1 MPRLD
6 RTKSVA
12 IAHTFR
18 RPRIAI
24 VAADHPIRIEAVR
37 ELFREYA
44 ASLSFNLCFQG
55 FEEELARLPGEYAF
69 PSGMLLLGLVDNQS
83 AGCVALHRLDRD
95 LDVSAD
101 PDLCEMKRLFV
112 RPDFRSC
119 GLGHELV
126 NAILNCAAA
135 IGYRRMRLD
144 TVPSEMGS
152 AVHLYR
158 KLGFVEIPAYRVN
171 PVAGATY
178 MELDLKDWQA
188 RCARAATRAQDRL
201 ENLR

>member
-1 MPRLD
+1 MA
-6 RTKSVA
+6 SA
-12 IAHTFR
+12 ETFR
-18 RPRIAI
+18 RRRTAI

-44 ASLSFNLCFQG
+44 ASLSFNLSFQG
-55 FEEELARLPGEYAF
+55 FEEELARLPGEYASPF
-69 PSGMLLLGLVDNQS
+69 GMLLLGLVDNQS

-95 LDVSAD
+95 MAEECGAVSAT

-119 GLGHELV
+119 GLGRELV
-126 NAILNCAAA
+126 DAILKCAAA
-135 IGYRRMRLD
+135 IGYHRMRLD
-144 TVPSEMGS
+144 TVPSEMGT

-171 PVAGATY
+171 PIAGATY
-178 MELDLKDWQA
+178 LELDLNDWQA
-188 RCARAATRAQDRL
+188 RSARAPTRLQ
-201 ENLR
+201 NGLRI